1 MDGYIDVQHDHRP
14 RRTNLAGQMAVGR
27 RQDLSWTRFP
37 NLFIM
42 SGPQGG
48 GGQFNFT
55 RGIEAHTDYVTW
67 MLETLRG
74 QGTGIVDIRKEREN
88 AYAQHCREADIR
100 TRALRDCLSYYNG
113 DGAAEPGSLAYYGG
127 PQKWHEL

>member
-55 RGIEAHTDYVTW
+55 RGLAADTDYVVW
-67 MLETLRG
+67 MLGMLRHG
-74 QGTGIVDIRKEREN
+74 GTRLGGLTRESEVE
-88 AYAQHCREADIR
+88 YASHCYHADVR
-100 TRALRDCLSYYNG
+100 TAAFRDCLSYYNG
-113 DGAAEPGSLAYYGG
+113 EGDAEPGSLA
-127 PQKWHEL
+127 